1 MKSTNINRIYNNY
14 SYMTILF
21 YFKNNSIN
29 IQKLSNKNVKYK
41 MLKPTKKPYTKK
53 VTGKLQDTF

>member
-1 MKSTNINRIYNNY
+1 MKSTFINRIYNNY

-41 MLKPTKKPYTKK
+41 MLKPTKRPYTKK

>member
-1 MKSTNINRIYNNY
+1 MKSTFINRIYNNY

-53 VTGKLQDTF
+53 VTGKLKDTF

>member
-1 MKSTNINRIYNNY
+1 MKSTFINRIYNNY
-14 SYMTILF
+14 SYITILF

-41 MLKPTKKPYTKK
+41 MLKLTKKPYTKK

>member
-1 MKSTNINRIYNNY
+1 MKSTFINRIYNNY